1 LIESIKM
8 RTTLACRDAAAGAA
22 RVAPAGGLITLT
34 PAAAFPVYC
43 PHHSDDSLPS
53 ITMKVTNRREAMLK
67 AVLSGMNDVGALCEH
82 FGMSEATV
90 RRDLR
95 ALADDRLIV
104 RTYGGAAA
112 SVGIHEPE
120 ESLDLRRESFREQK
134 DAIAQAAVSHVQDG
148 DTLFR
153 DGGTTTAAM
162 ARLLAGRRDIRVVTN
177 NLLAI
182 GQLAA
187 SEVPV
192 TLIGGDL
199 RPSSMSTL
207 GPLAQIA
214 LNRLSVDKA
223 FLGADGVVAGRGL
236 CEATAEQAYLKECI
250 IRQAANVFVLVTSH
264 KLDRASQQHWTPLER
279 DWTLVT
285 DAQPGAPELAT
296 FLLHSEVT
304 IETASQQARQPLP
317 NGKS

>member
-1 LIESIKM
+1 
-8 RTTLACRDAAAGAA
+8 
-22 RVAPAGGLITLT
+22 VHYP
-34 PAAAFPVYC
+34 
-43 PHHSDDSLPS
+43 DDPLPS

-95 ALADDRLIV
+95 ALADERLIV

-112 SVGIHEPE
+112 SVGVHEPE
-120 ESLDLRRESFREQK
+120 EPLDLRRRSFREQK
-134 DAIAQAAVSHVQDG
+134 DAIAQAAVNHVQDG
-148 DTLFR
+148 DTIFL

-162 ARLLAGRRDIRVVTN
+162 AQLLAGRRNIRVVTN
-177 NLLAI
+177 NLLAV
-182 GQLAA
+182 GLLAA
-187 SEVPV
+187 GEVPV

-207 GPLAQIA
+207 GPLAQMA
-214 LNRLSVDKA
+214 LARLSVDKA

-285 DAQPGAPELAT
+285 DAPPGAPELAT
-296 FLLHSEVT
+296 FLLHGEVT
-304 IETASQQARQPLP
+304 IETAAQQAQVARQT
-317 NGKS
+317 

>member
-1 LIESIKM
+1 
-8 RTTLACRDAAAGAA
+8 
-22 RVAPAGGLITLT
+22 
-34 PAAAFPVYC
+34 
-43 PHHSDDSLPS
+43 
-53 ITMKVTNRREAMLK
+53 MKVTNRREAMLK

-95 ALADDRLIV
+95 ALADERLIV

-134 DAIAQAAVSHVQDG
+134 DAIAQVAVSHVQDG
-148 DTLFR
+148 DTIFL

-182 GQLAA
+182 GLLA
-187 SEVPV
+187 SSDVPV

-236 CEATAEQAYLKECI
+236 CEATAEQAYRKDCI

-285 DAQPGAPELAT
+285 DAQPGTPELAT

-317 NGKS
+317 HGKS